1 MDEIKQALLLTS
13 GDKSASD
20 FEKYFEPTKPN
31 AFAVSQTLKIW
42 NLKQIISNLK
52 MSGFDILVVDV
63 EVTQFKMDELRQLKS
78 LYDQPLLVVA
88 LAMSDTNELNTLN
101 DEKGGF
107 VNLVYEKPIP
117 SESYPIIEKEIV
129 EAVERLHRGFK
140 KGAYNQTPME
150 LQNYIKEFQG
160 TSFEKHL
167 IISTYT
173 PKGGVGKTW
182 VSYNIAA
189 VLALTGGMKTL
200 LIDANMN
207 GGHIYQRANITANSG
222 RKNST
227 LRDFAAYFKFTSSNI
242 ATLGNTP
249 EEDKRKQYNID
260 RLHKEWNNELE
271 NVFRDPHLEDL
282 HIIPGVLHQAEAEND
297 ALVGAQGEGFIES
310 FLKFLKNKYDF
321 IIVDNGSSML
331 SGIHYSVANMSDRI
345 FMIVDPTH
353 NSLMDA
359 KFAIE
364 QYFVNTNHFDKRAD
378 QIRIVFNKYEDGV
391 GVTKGDVLKVTK
403 SKIAGVIPNDSSH
416 ILLAD
421 NNRENYYAKYVN
433 ETNNELIVEEVLDG
447 VVQAAAEIY
456 APVAEIFALRNIS
469 PRKVK
474 SKKSKKSKNEKGL
487 DTTMLIIIV
496 LVLIVVFGIIFNLLI
511 LPGLR

>member
-1 MDEIKQALLLTS
+1 
-13 GDKSASD
+13 
-20 FEKYFEPTKPN
+20 
-31 AFAVSQTLKIW
+31 
-42 NLKQIISNLK
+42 
-52 MSGFDILVVDV
+52 
-63 EVTQFKMDELRQLKS
+63 
-78 LYDQPLLVVA
+78 
-88 LAMSDTNELNTLN
+88 
-101 DEKGGF
+101 
-107 VNLVYEKPIP
+107 
-117 SESYPIIEKEIV
+117 
-129 EAVERLHRGFK
+129 
-140 KGAYNQTPME
+140 
-150 LQNYIKEFQG
+150 
-160 TSFEKHL
+160 
-167 IISTYT
+167 
-173 PKGGVGKTW
+173 
-182 VSYNIAA
+182 
-189 VLALTGGMKTL
+189 
-200 LIDANMN
+200 
-207 GGHIYQRANITANSG
+207 
-222 RKNST
+222 
-227 LRDFAAYFKFTSSNI
+227 
-242 ATLGNTP
+242 
-249 EEDKRKQYNID
+249 
-260 RLHKEWNNELE
+260 
-271 NVFRDPHLEDL
+271 
-282 HIIPGVLHQAEAEND
+282 
-297 ALVGAQGEGFIES
+297 
-310 FLKFLKNKYDF
+310 
-321 IIVDNGSSML
+321 ML